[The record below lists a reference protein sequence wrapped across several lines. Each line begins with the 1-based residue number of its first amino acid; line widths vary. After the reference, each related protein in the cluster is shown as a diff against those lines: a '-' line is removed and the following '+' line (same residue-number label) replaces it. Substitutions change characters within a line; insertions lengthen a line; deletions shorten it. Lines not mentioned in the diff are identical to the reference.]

1 MNSDNSLRFSF
12 SRTVT
17 RPSFIEMAPFL
28 YQESYG
34 ASQIRGN
41 ADLQNGYNYNF
52 DLRYELFRQNG
63 DMISATAYYKHLESP
78 IERIQELSGGATVQS
93 FRNADN
99 GMAAGVEVEFRKEIV
114 KDLRLGANASF
125 MYTNVKLPEG
135 GVYTNDQRALQGA
148 SPYLVNADLTYS
160 PRIDDDR
167 QISAALLYNLQ
178 GPRIHT
184 VGISGLGDVKQQAVH
199 TLNFAG
205 SMKLNSRVSVKL
217 QINDLLNQPVIFRQ
231 EVPKTGETLEVER
244 FKRGSSF
251 EIGVSYTL

>member
-1 MNSDNSLRFSF
+1 
-12 SRTVT
+12 
-17 RPSFIEMAPFL
+17 MAPFL

-52 DLRYELFRQNG
+52 DLRYELFADNG
-63 DMISATAYYKHLESP
+63 DMLSVTAYYKHLESP

-99 GMAAGVEVEFRKEIV
+99 GLAGGVEVEFRKELV
-114 KDLRLGANASF
+114 RDLKLGANASY

-148 SPYLVNADLTYS
+148 SPYLVNADITYS
-160 PRIDDDR
+160 PRIDEER

-178 GPRIHT
+178 GPRIHS
-184 VGISGLGDVKQQAVH
+184 VGISGLGDVKQQSVH

-205 SMKLNSRVSVKL
+205 SMKLNSKFAVKL
-217 QINDLLNQPVIFRQ
+217 QINDLLNQPVIFKQ
-231 EVPKTGETLEVER
+231 EVPKTGEVVEVEK

-251 EIGVSYTL
+251 EIGVSYSL